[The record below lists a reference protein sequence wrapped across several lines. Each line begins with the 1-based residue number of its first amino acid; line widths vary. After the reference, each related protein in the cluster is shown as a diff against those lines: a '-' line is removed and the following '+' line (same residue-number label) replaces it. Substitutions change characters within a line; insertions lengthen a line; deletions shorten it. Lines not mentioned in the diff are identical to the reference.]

1 MQFGDQPS
9 HPVANSLSHF
19 HEIATR
25 SPEDG
30 EEGEEGEDGEIEHL
44 VDRRQWRLRGAPSL
58 NACPDIRLVRVE
70 AERL

>member
-30 EEGEEGEDGEIEHL
+30 EEGEIEHL